1 MKKDSKIATLIS
13 LFSIGLGVLIF
24 LDILP
29 FLFVWA
35 SLVATNTD
43 DMILLQKKAIK
54 TSTFKFQKIY
64 TRTSA
69 LSSLYLTGNY
79 DDVIKYY
86 KDLEKL
92 NSIDKMSTLIVINS
106 YLAIGDLDNA
116 LEYAKT
122 TNKKSI
128 LAKVYIK
135 RQEFDKAKPIVE
147 EMLQSNKKQIAAYLY
162 KAEILIHENKWVE
175 AESYVNKILKSNPNY
190 LEALYL
196 KAKILKKHNKPNE
209 AKKYESKAKVLEIK
223 RNNLYR

>member
-35 SLVATNTD
+35 SLVATNSN

-69 LSSLYLTGNY
+69 LSSLYLTENY

-86 KDLEKL
+86 GDLEKL
-92 NSIDKMSTLIVINS
+92 NSVDNMSTLLVINS
-106 YLAIGDLDNA
+106 YLATGNFDKA

-147 EMLQSNKKQIAAYLY
+147 EMLQSNKKQLTAYLY
-162 KAEILIHENKWVE
+162 KAEILIHENKWNE
-175 AESYVNKILKSNPNY
+175 AESYVNKILNSNQNY

-196 KAKILKKHNKPNE
+196 KAKILQKQNKPEE
-209 AKKYESKAKVLEIK
+209 AKKFESRAKIIELK
-223 RNNLYR
+223 RSSLYK